1 MLVSPESYKNEN
13 ENKTLKQLVLERT
26 KLFNA
31 IVEYEK
37 KHIIGNEPYGA
48 DEIAKP
54 SQKRYL

>member
-48 DEIAKP
+48 ECII
-54 SQKRYL
+54 YI